1 MESKLSK
8 LIVLMITAFV
18 DMVGVLMIIPLLP
31 FYAVEF
37 GGGGLVVGLLISSFS
52 VAQLVSAPL
61 WGRVSDRY
69 GRRPALLIGLGAAAV
84 AYVIFGFA
92 DSLWLLLLSRVVQ
105 GAGGGTVGVVQAYVA
120 DATEPENRAKALGWL
135 SAASSL
141 GVTLGPALGSLTSTL
156 GREAPGLF
164 AAGLALVNMIFAWKY
179 LRESHDVAEARAS
192 GEKRTLTRHAL
203 WSVIA
208 RSSEP
213 APRLIWIYTI
223 AMGAFQGMT
232 AVLALFLALRFGV
245 TERTIGYFFMYVGAL
260 SVVTR
265 AGILGPAVDRLGE
278 ARLSRIGTVIL
289 ALGLAAIPF
298 THTLPMLA
306 LAVALV
312 PLGTGFTFPCVT
324 GLLSRVINPRERGLF
339 MGVQQTFGGVA
350 RVIGPIW
357 GGWAWDHLGVG
368 VPFWTGAVM
377 VFGTIFLGLG
387 MEGYTRV
394 KPAAVAAG
402 D

>member
-1 MESKLSK
+1 M
-8 LIVLMITAFV
+8 VTAFV

-31 FYAVEF
+31 FYALEL

-52 VAQLVSAPL
+52 VAQLLSAPL

-84 AYVIFGFA
+84 AYVIFGYA

-141 GVTLGPALGSLTSTL
+141 GVTLGPALGSLTSSL

-164 AAGLALVNMIFAWKY
+164 AAGLAVVNMVFAWKF
-179 LRESHDVAEARAS
+179 LRESHDVEGAQSS
-192 GEKRTLTRHAL
+192 GEKRTLTRDAL
-203 WSVIA
+203 WSVVA
-208 RSSEP
+208 RPSEP

-265 AGILGPAVDRLGE
+265 AGMLGPAVDRLGE

-339 MGVQQTFGGVA
+339 MGVQQSFGGVA

-387 MEGYTRV
+387 MEGYTRS
-394 KPAAVAAG
+394 KPQPVAAAAVAR
-402 D
+402 DL